1 MKDVEKIITEI
12 TNLKRK
18 IIVDYEKYSDKVW
31 IADDAFNEI
40 LIQLKKIKI
49 AKEKYELENACVAK
63 PKFTKCEETQNTKYH
78 NWYEDKK

>member
-1 MKDVEKIITEI
+1 MKDIEKIIIEI

-40 LIQLKKIKI
+40 LVQLKEIKI
-49 AKEKYELENACVAK
+49 AKEKYEIENACVNIEGK
-63 PKFTKCEETQNTKYH
+63 QNEK
-78 NWYEDKK
+78 

>member
-1 MKDVEKIITEI
+1 MKDIEKIIIEI

-40 LIQLKKIKI
+40 LVQLKEIKI
-49 AKEKYELENACVAK
+49 AKEKYEIENACVNIEGK
-63 PKFTKCEETQNTKYH
+63 QNTKYH
-78 NWYEDKK
+78 YLYEKKQ